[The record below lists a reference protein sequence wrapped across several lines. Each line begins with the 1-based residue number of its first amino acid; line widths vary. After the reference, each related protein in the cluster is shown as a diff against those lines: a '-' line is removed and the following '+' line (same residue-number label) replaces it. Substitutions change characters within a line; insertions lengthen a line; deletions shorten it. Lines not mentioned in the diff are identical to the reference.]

1 MTIQIC
7 RRERFEMASLLSH
20 SVAAL
25 GVGACFYTPQVPK
38 RVWAIGTLCSL
49 VPDLD
54 TFGFHFG
61 VGYGDF
67 GGHRG
72 FTHSIIFAA
81 LVAAAALGVSYRYS
95 LPSFNRFS
103 MWMYFFLAT
112 ASHGLLDAMTD
123 GGRGVAFFA
132 PIYNRRYLL
141 PWTPIQISP
150 MGIKHFFTAHGLA
163 LFRSEIL
170 WIWFP
175 AALVAVSAW
184 VIRRREFDT
193 SDS

>member
-1 MTIQIC
+1 
-7 RRERFEMASLLSH
+7 MASLLSH

-25 GVGACFYTPQVPK
+25 GVGACFYTPRIPK

-54 TFGFHFG
+54 TFGFRFG

-103 MWMYFFLAT
+103 MGMYFFLAT
-112 ASHGLLDAMTD
+112 ASHGLLDAMTC
-123 GGRGVAFFA
+123 
-132 PIYNRRYLL
+132 LL
-141 PWTPIQISP
+141 Y
-150 MGIKHFFTAHGLA
+150 
-163 LFRSEIL
+163 
-170 WIWFP
+170 
-175 AALVAVSAW
+175 
-184 VIRRREFDT
+184 T
-193 SDS
+193 SDAADE